1 MPSAGDRFAD
11 CRRLSFLGML
21 VALAVAL
28 NLLESQVPAPL
39 PWVRLGLAN
48 LMTLVAVL
56 TLGWREGFLVTILR
70 VTTVGLLLGGFLG
83 PGFLLSLGGGIAGTA
98 VMAAMARGA
107 GRLWSPLAMS
117 AAGAFAHGGAQVFV
131 LFAITVRAREVFLL
145 LPWVLL
151 SSLVAG
157 IATGLLANLL
167 LARRRSWV
175 PFAP

>member
-1 MPSAGDRFAD
+1 
-11 CRRLSFLGML
+11 ML
-21 VALAVAL
+21 VALAVVL
-28 NLLESQVPAPL
+28 NLLESQVPTPL

-56 TLGWREGFLVTILR
+56 TLGWRAGFLVTFVR
-70 VTTVGLLLGGFLG
+70 VTAVGFLLGGFLG

-98 VMAAMARGA
+98 VMALMARGA
-107 GRLWSPLAMS
+107 GRVWSPLALS
-117 AAGAFAHGGAQVFV
+117 AAGAFAHGGAQVLV
-131 LFAITVRAREVFLL
+131 LAAVIVRTREVLLL

-151 SSLVAG
+151 TSLVAG

-175 PFAP
+175 PCAP